1 MSGADTGSATL
12 SDTELV
18 QPAPAPHSRKVSTD
32 VAVTAAATATASS
45 DSEARFAR
53 QFTAEWI
60 ALFVGLVVLGALI
73 AWSLFKAHDAL
84 DATERDRLRVLARV
98 VDDNVG
104 QQLDGMYR
112 ALASVARRVPGDARA
127 QRLDPALDAPEGAQ
141 RRHPR

>member
-12 SDTELV
+12 SDPELV
-18 QPAPAPHSRKVSTD
+18 LPRSAALSRKAPTA
-32 VAVTAAATATASS
+32 VAVTAAATSAASS

-60 ALFVGLVVLGALI
+60 ALLVGLVVLGALI

-127 QRLDPALDAPEGAQ
+127 QRLDAALGAPEGA
-141 RRHPR
+141 